1 MADDT
6 IVVYTSDHGDM
17 MGSHG
22 HMAKQMPHEESC
34 RVPFFVRLPGMEGR
48 GRSSDALFA
57 SVDIYPTLCGLAG
70 IPVPKHCSGHDFSDL
85 MSGNGDLPKPEMVFL
100 MNDQGPEPR
109 QEADVPTYR
118 GLRTSTH
125 TYAVQLDG
133 RWCLYDNVADPYQ
146 MKNLVRD
153 PAHRSLIEK
162 FDAALI
168 AWSKSTGDRFPFD
181 AALGSYSSY
190 PGA

>member
-1 MADDT
+1 MR
-6 IVVYTSDHGDM
+6 GD
-17 MGSHG
+17 
-22 HMAKQMPHEESC
+22 
-34 RVPFFVRLPGMEGR
+34 
-48 GRSSDALFA
+48 
-57 SVDIYPTLCGLAG
+57 
-70 IPVPKHCSGHDFSDL
+70 
-85 MSGNGDLPKPEMVFL
+85 GDLPKPEMVFL

-133 RWCLYDNVADPYQ
+133 RWCLYDNAADPYQ

-153 PAHRSLIEK
+153 PAHRALIEK

-168 AWSKSTGDRFPFD
+168 AWSTSTGDRFPFD
-181 AALGSYSSY
+181 KVLGSYSSY
-190 PGA
+190 PS